1 MENIYLK
8 TKSKKECNGCT
19 ACAYVCPKNCI
30 TMKQD
35 NEGFIYPV
43 IDETNC
49 VHCNKCLTVCSN
61 TYKQDEKRKITPF
74 GIVHNNKEVLNKST
88 SGGVFYALITD
99 LFSKPNSVCYGA
111 AYDNT
116 LEVKH
121 MRAETLEE
129 AMKFMGSKYVRSN
142 IEGVYELVK
151 KDLLAG
157 MNVLFTGT
165 PCMTAGLYTY
175 LKRDA
180 DNLITCNI
188 ICHSNPSPKVFKR
201 YIKCLE
207 LSKENKVKSVTFRAK
222 ETGWRNATPII
233 ALENGVKFEEDTFA
247 KAFSRT
253 LISRPSCSDCR
264 FTEPYKVADITIG
277 DFWGVEKLTNITG
290 IENGISLVYA
300 NTKKGLDKISKLK
313 GVTKHELDE
322 NLNYLMYNHHAPV
335 KEHRNREK
343 FFNKLD
349 KTEDKDVIKLIN
361 NMSKERLLRRV
372 LKRIKIIK

>member
-8 TKSKKECNGCT
+8 TKNKKACNGCT
-19 ACAYVCPKNCI
+19 ACAHICPKNCI
-30 TMKQD
+30 TMKEDQ
-35 NEGFIYPV
+35 EGFIYPV

-74 GIVHNNKEVLNKST
+74 AVVHNNKEILNEST
-88 SGGVFYALITD
+88 SGGTFYALITD
-99 LFSKPNSVCYGA
+99 LFSKANSVCYGA
-111 AYDNT
+111 AYDDT

-121 MRAETLEE
+121 LRAEKLED

-142 IEGVYELVK
+142 IDGVYELVK

-157 MNVLFTGT
+157 KNVLFTGT

-188 ICHSNPSPKVFKR
+188 ICHSNPSPKVFAK

-207 LSKENKVKSVTFRAK
+207 LAKDSKVKNITFRAK
-222 ETGWRNATPII
+222 ETGWRNATPVIE
-233 ALENGVKFEEDTFA
+233 LENGVKFEEDTFT

-253 LISRPSCSDCR
+253 LISRPSCSDCK
-264 FTEPYKVADITIG
+264 FTEPYKVSDITIG
-277 DFWGVEKLTNITG
+277 DFWGVEKLTNIDN

-300 NTKKGLDKISKLK
+300 NTKKGLDRINKLK
-313 GVTKHELDE
+313 GVTKYELDE

-343 FFNKLD
+343 FFNRLN
-349 KTEDKDVIKLIN
+349 KTEDKDTIKLIN
-361 NMSKERLLRRV
+361 NMSKERILRRI
-372 LKRIKIIK
+372 LKRLKIIK